1 MLSARRIE
9 ILEEM
14 GFKWSLTRGKKNC
27 CSWDERV
34 AQLKIYKERFGDC
47 NVPKGWEDD
56 VSLGDWVE
64 KTREVRKDK
73 GLIVV
78 A

>member
-1 MLSARRIE
+1 
-9 ILEEM
+9 
-14 GFKWSLTRGKKNC
+14 
-27 CSWDERV
+27 V

-47 NVPKGWEDD
+47 NVPKGWEED